1 MAGVVLEVWGAC
13 LRREVTSEDN
23 FFEFFEFFE
32 LGGDSLLVVHA
43 LGAPRERGL
52 PRMTV
57 RDL

>member
-1 MAGVVLEVWGAC
+1 MVLEVWGAC

-23 FFEFFEFFE
+23 FFEFFE

-52 PRMTV
+52 PRVTV